1 MERRERSSR
10 EQWRKRVERW
20 RDSGLTAAEFSAE
33 VGINPR
39 TLAFWKWK
47 LSKEDAGE
55 STKPRSR
62 RAPRSRSTALQPA
75 RFDAVTFVEFAPAED
90 RTVPI
95 ELVIGRYVV
104 RVPGSFDAD
113 VLGRVLDVVERCT
126 A

>member
-1 MERRERSSR
+1 MARSSR

-20 RDSGLTAAEFSAE
+20 KDSGLTAAEFSAE

-47 LSKEDAGE
+47 LSKEDAGAP
-55 STKPRSR
+55 TKPR
-62 RAPRSRSTALQPA
+62 APKAQSTAIQPA
-75 RFDAVTFVEFAPAED
+75 RVDAVTFVELAPSRD
-90 RTVPI
+90 RPVPI
-95 ELVIGRYVV
+95 ELVVGRYVV

-113 VLGRVLDVVERCT
+113 VLGRVLDVVERRT